1 MRAVAFKCP
10 ATGKTVV
17 LEAKF
22 REPSSPSEVTTIAR
36 CPHCADQHSWRVR
49 VGKPV
54 SWLELLTPPPTRHNA
69 RFSPIQSASRAFG
82 Q

>member
-17 LEAKF
+17 LAPRLDDLSLPGEAT
-22 REPSSPSEVTTIAR
+22 SVAC
-36 CPHCADQHSWRVR
+36 CPHCGDQHTWRVR

-54 SWLELLTPPPTRHNA
+54 SWLELLTPPTTRHNA
-69 RFSPIQSASRAFG
+69 RFSPIQSGSRAFR